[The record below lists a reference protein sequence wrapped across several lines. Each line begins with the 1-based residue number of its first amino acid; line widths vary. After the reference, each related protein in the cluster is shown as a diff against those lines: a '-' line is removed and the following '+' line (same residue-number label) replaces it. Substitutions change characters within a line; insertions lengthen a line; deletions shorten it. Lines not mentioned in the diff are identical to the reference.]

1 MPSKR
6 KNEARGPFFLPKERP
21 FQFGSAVR
29 EHIIAFL
36 FCVPKN
42 VLIRWGAHIA
52 LFLSVPIQDR
62 SSIALT

>member
-6 KNEARGPFFLPKERP
+6 KNEARGPFFREKERP

-29 EHIIAFL
+29 ERIIAFL

-42 VLIRWGAHIA
+42 VLTR
-52 LFLSVPIQDR
+52 
-62 SSIALT
+62 

>member
-6 KNEARGPFFLPKERP
+6 KNEARGPFFREKERP

-29 EHIIAFL
+29 ERIIAFL

-42 VLIRWGAHIA
+42 I
-52 LFLSVPIQDR
+52 
-62 SSIALT
+62 LTR